1 MTRLFVDT
9 SALIAHLDA
18 ADPRRP
24 SVDTVLTDHADDEL
38 VAHGYI
44 VAEALAVARRRLGV
58 EAVAALID
66 DVLPGITILPVDP
79 ATYASALAAHR
90 TSLPSGTSFV
100 DQVSLEVVAREAIT
114 AVLALDADL
123 ARPGITL
130 LPAP

>member
-1 MTRLFVDT
+1 VSRLFVDT
-9 SALIAHLDA
+9 SALIAHLDG

-24 SVDTVLTDHADDEL
+24 SVDTVLTDHADDEF
-38 VAHGYI
+38 VTHGYV

-58 EAVAALID
+58 EAAVALID

-79 ATYASALAAHR
+79 ATYASALAAYR
-90 TSLPSGTSFV
+90 TSLPSATSFV

-114 AVLALDADL
+114 AVFALDADL